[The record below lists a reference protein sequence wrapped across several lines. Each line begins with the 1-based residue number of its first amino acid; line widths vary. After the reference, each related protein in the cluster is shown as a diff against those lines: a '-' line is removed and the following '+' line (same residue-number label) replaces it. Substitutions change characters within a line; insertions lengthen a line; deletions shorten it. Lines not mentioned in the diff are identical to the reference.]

1 MSQVAQQVFTLQL
14 GRTVI
19 NNKSLAEVARTC
31 PLNWKR
37 NMRTRMTQK
46 GWRTEARRRS
56 RNRNWK
62 YADDDDAVGE
72 ATAAS

>member
-1 MSQVAQQVFTLQL
+1 
-14 GRTVI
+14 
-19 NNKSLAEVARTC
+19 
-31 PLNWKR
+31 
-37 NMRTRMTQK
+37 MTQN

-72 ATAAS
+72 ATADHGWDHHEQLISKVVLKLISFS

>member
-1 MSQVAQQVFTLQL
+1 
-14 GRTVI
+14 
-19 NNKSLAEVARTC
+19 
-31 PLNWKR
+31 
-37 NMRTRMTQK
+37 MRTRMTQN

-72 ATAAS
+72 ATADHGWDHHVQLISKVVLVLISFS